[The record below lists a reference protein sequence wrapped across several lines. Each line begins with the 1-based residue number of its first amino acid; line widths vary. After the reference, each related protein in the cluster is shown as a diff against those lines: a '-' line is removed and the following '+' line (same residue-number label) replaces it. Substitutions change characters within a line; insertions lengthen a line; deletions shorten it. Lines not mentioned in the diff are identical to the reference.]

1 MTNEKLAAQHYL
13 KTNILG
19 AYETADIIWQSDSE
33 GTSHRTFADS
43 FVYTDETS
51 HTIERDMVVEDRV
64 FRVHSVFPVRSASTP
79 TKKMLSVIENDL
91 EKALKKLDFS
101 TLVEPVAVCFG
112 YRIQFATTKRRIF
125 I

>member
-33 GTSHRTFADS
+33 GSTHRTFTDS
-43 FVYTDETS
+43 FVYTDESS

-64 FRVHSVFPVRSASTP
+64 FRVHSVFPLKSASTP
-79 TKKMLSVIENDL
+79 TKNMLTVIENDL
-91 EKALKKLDFS
+91 EKTLKN
-101 TLVEPVAVCFG
+101 A
-112 YRIQFATTKRRIF
+112 
-125 I
+125 

>member
-43 FVYTDETS
+43 FVYTDESS
-51 HTIERDMVVEDRV
+51 HTIERDMVVEDRCSGA
-64 FRVHSVFPVRSASTP
+64 FRVPR
-79 TKKMLSVIENDL
+79 KKRLYSYRKD
-91 EKALKKLDFS
+91 
-101 TLVEPVAVCFG
+101 TFG
-112 YRIQFATTKRRIF
+112 D
-125 I
+125 

>member
-1 MTNEKLAAQHYL
+1 MTNEHLAAQHYL

-51 HTIERDMVVEDRV
+51 HTIERDMV
-64 FRVHSVFPVRSASTP
+64 STV
-79 TKKMLSVIENDL
+79 LASVIAWPASPMAVL
-91 EKALKKLDFS
+91 SLSAASLICAVVPLSSLAFFLAFS
-101 TLVEPVAVCFG
+101 
-112 YRIQFATTKRRIF
+112 
-125 I
+125 

>member
-1 MTNEKLAAQHYL
+1 MDREQKIGQHYL
-13 KTNILG
+13 ETGVLG

-51 HTIERDMVVEDRV
+51 HTIERDMVVEERV
-64 FRVHSVFPVRSASTP
+64 FRVHSVFPVKCSSTP

-91 EKALKKLDFS
+91 EKALKN
-101 TLVEPVAVCFG
+101 A
-112 YRIQFATTKRRIF
+112 
-125 I
+125 